1 VTFKELRKII
11 AEKKKEMEIEAKYY
25 DPNYFWK
32 GKKIVSLDQW
42 YQNNTFLMISSM
54 DLFAFLII

>member
-32 GKKIVSLDQW
+32 GKMIVSLDQW